1 MKILLKDTCKLI
13 PASTVDIQSPCF
25 ACFLQHTGEQALC
38 VVTALGCMQAAK
50 EVAHLHTSH
59 LWSTKGQGSSA
70 ASTALPIWQEQALTR
85 LNLFGPNANLEILIG
100 GDPPVDPV
108 LLAALRI
115 LYCND
120 PTELGGRSLVQLGAW
135 GAFLTP
141 ANEVC
146 LCSILLTASSP
157 QKCRALF

>member
-1 MKILLKDTCKLI
+1 MLFCILL
-13 PASTVDIQSPCF
+13 
-25 ACFLQHTGEQALC
+25 QHADESQAA
-38 VVTALGCMQAAK
+38 VSVIALGCMQAAK

-59 LWSTKGQGSSA
+59 LWSTKSQGSSA
-70 ASTALPIWQEQALTR
+70 ASTALPIWQEQALAH
-85 LNLFGPNANLEILIG
+85 LNLCGPNANLEVLIG
-100 GDPPVDPV
+100 GEPPVDPR
-108 LLAALRI
+108 LLAALRM

-146 LCSILLTASSP
+146 FCSIPWCSAS
-157 QKCRALF
+157 L